1 MSRPSARSRR
11 RRSGRPTSSNMPA
24 CGTRSRSSR
33 HRGARR
39 PDAEDHRRHSQVC
52 RRLPAGRRHRQSAD
66 RRVPAL
72 CDARG
77 DGLARR
83 RSDPF
88 HLGRGGGRDDA
99 GLAHLDRRGDRRAR
113 THPLHP
119 ARPAAVA
126 RRSGLGR
133 THPPCADRRIRRARR
148 LVRRE
153 ALFAQPYARHAGTRD
168 QSRRALRLGGGG
180 RRPAGDLRRLHD
192 RGAAAARS
200 QHRTTGSKGRMILLA
215 AAAIFVV
222 LILFSMPIVFA
233 LGVSGVAGLAIGGYD
248 MQVLSSSM
256 VSGSQSW
263 VLLAIP
269 AFVFAGGLM
278 EKCGMSHALVDFAR
292 ALVGWVKGGL
302 GMSVIVVAYFFSDIC
317 GSKMA
322 EVSALGSTLMPPLTK
337 AGYKRQDSAS
347 LIAAGTA
354 MGMLVP
360 PAIFMIVI
368 AQVTNTSAVALFLAG
383 FVPAATIMVCLMVL
397 VYFRA
402 RKYDWPVDTRPNPQ
416 FLWNSAKRAAVPLV
430 IPIVIL
436 GGFFLGIFTATEA
449 GAVVAGY
456 AFIAARF
463 YYKNVTFREMAK
475 LAYESA
481 ILTAAVVFLLAVAS
495 VFQYLMG
502 VSGVPKLLADVLGP
516 LKSMPWL
523 FLLCTA
529 LITMMFGMV
538 LEGLP
543 AAVVLIPVVFPI
555 AEAMGIDP
563 IHFNI
568 VQTAAVGIG
577 LFLPPMGVGLLMAL
591 KFANLT
597 VGEHWRSYLPY
608 IAALLVG
615 LMLISMF
622 PQLSLFLP
630 RSAGFIK

>member
-1 MSRPSARSRR
+1 
-11 RRSGRPTSSNMPA
+11 
-24 CGTRSRSSR
+24 
-33 HRGARR
+33 
-39 PDAEDHRRHSQVC
+39 
-52 RRLPAGRRHRQSAD
+52 
-66 RRVPAL
+66 
-72 CDARG
+72 
-77 DGLARR
+77 
-83 RSDPF
+83 
-88 HLGRGGGRDDA
+88 
-99 GLAHLDRRGDRRAR
+99 
-113 THPLHP
+113 
-119 ARPAAVA
+119 
-126 RRSGLGR
+126 
-133 THPPCADRRIRRARR
+133 
-148 LVRRE
+148 
-153 ALFAQPYARHAGTRD
+153 
-168 QSRRALRLGGGG
+168 
-180 RRPAGDLRRLHD
+180 
-192 RGAAAARS
+192 
-200 QHRTTGSKGRMILLA
+200 MILL
-215 AAAIFVV
+215 FVAVVFIV
-222 LILFSMPIVFA
+222 LIVFSMPIVFA
-233 LGVSGVAGLAIGGYD
+233 LGVSGVAGLLVGGYD

-337 AGYKRQDSAS
+337 AGYKPADSAS

-383 FVPAATIMVCLMVL
+383 FIPAATIMVCLMVL
-397 VYFRA
+397 VYMRA
-402 RKYDWPVDTRPNPQ
+402 RKYDWPVDSKPSAAVLFT
-416 FLWNSAKRAAVPLV
+416 SAKGAAVPMV
-430 IPIVIL
+430 IPVVIL
-436 GGFFLGIFTATEA
+436 GGFFLGAFTATEA
-449 GAVVAGY
+449 GAVVAAY
-456 AFIAARF
+456 AFLAARL
-463 YYKNVTFREMAK
+463 YYKNVSYRQMAK
-475 LAYESA
+475 LAYDSA

-502 VSGVPKLLADVLGP
+502 MSGVPTMLADVLGP
-516 LKSMPWL
+516 LKTMPWL

-529 LITMMFGMV
+529 LITMLFGMV

-555 AEAMGIDP
+555 ALEMGIDP

-597 VGEHWRSYLPY
+597 VGQHWRTYMPY
-608 IAALLVG
+608 VAALMIG
-615 LMLISMF
+615 LMLIILF

-630 RSAGFIK
+630 KLAGLIR

>member
-1 MSRPSARSRR
+1 M
-11 RRSGRPTSSNMPA
+11 
-24 CGTRSRSSR
+24 
-33 HRGARR
+33 
-39 PDAEDHRRHSQVC
+39 
-52 RRLPAGRRHRQSAD
+52 L
-66 RRVPAL
+66 L
-72 CDARG
+72 
-77 DGLARR
+77 L
-83 RSDPF
+83 
-88 HLGRGGGRDDA
+88 
-99 GLAHLDRRGDRRAR
+99 
-113 THPLHP
+113 
-119 ARPAAVA
+119 
-126 RRSGLGR
+126 
-133 THPPCADRRIRRARR
+133 
-148 LVRRE
+148 LV
-153 ALFAQPYARHAGTRD
+153 F
-168 QSRRALRLGGGG
+168 
-180 RRPAGDLRRLHD
+180 
-192 RGAAAARS
+192 
-200 QHRTTGSKGRMILLA
+200 
-215 AAAIFVV
+215 AIFVV

-233 LGVSGVAGLAIGGYD
+233 LGVSAMAGLVVGGYD
-248 MQVLSSSM
+248 LQVFSSSL

-322 EVSALGSTLMPPLTK
+322 EVSALGSTLMPPLTR
-337 AGYKRQDSAS
+337 AGYKREDSVS

-402 RKYDWPVDTRPNPQ
+402 RKYDWPVDTKPS
-416 FLWNSAKRAAVPLV
+416 LALIVTTGKRAAVPLV

-436 GGFFLGIFTATEA
+436 VGFVMGVFTATEA

-456 AFIAARF
+456 AFFAAVF
-463 YYKNVTFREMAK
+463 YYRNVSLAEMGK
-475 LAYESA
+475 LAYDSA
-481 ILTAAVVFLLAVAS
+481 ILTASVIFLLAVAS

-502 VSGVPKLLADVLGP
+502 VTGVPTLLADVLGP
-516 LKSMPWL
+516 LKSAHWL
-523 FLLCTA
+523 FLIA
-529 LITMMFGMV
+529 IAFITMLFGMV

-555 AEAMGIDP
+555 AEKMGIDP
-563 IHFNI
+563 YHFNI
-568 VQTAAVGIG
+568 VITASVGIG

-591 KFANLT
+591 RFGNLT
-597 VGEHWRSYLPY
+597 VGQHWRAYLPY
-608 IAALLVG
+608 IAALMIG
-615 LMLISMF
+615 LLLIILF

-630 RSAGFIK
+630 KLAGAIR

>member
-1 MSRPSARSRR
+1 M
-11 RRSGRPTSSNMPA
+11 
-24 CGTRSRSSR
+24 
-33 HRGARR
+33 
-39 PDAEDHRRHSQVC
+39 
-52 RRLPAGRRHRQSAD
+52 
-66 RRVPAL
+66 
-72 CDARG
+72 
-77 DGLARR
+77 
-83 RSDPF
+83 
-88 HLGRGGGRDDA
+88 
-99 GLAHLDRRGDRRAR
+99 
-113 THPLHP
+113 
-119 ARPAAVA
+119 
-126 RRSGLGR
+126 
-133 THPPCADRRIRRARR
+133 
-148 LVRRE
+148 
-153 ALFAQPYARHAGTRD
+153 
-168 QSRRALRLGGGG
+168 
-180 RRPAGDLRRLHD
+180 
-192 RGAAAARS
+192 
-200 QHRTTGSKGRMILLA
+200 LLA
-215 AAAIFVV
+215 ATGVIFVALV
-222 LILFSMPIVFA
+222 ALSMPIVFA
-233 LGVSGVAGLAIGGYD
+233 LGIAGIAGLAIGGYPLQ
-248 MQVLSSSM
+248 MLPSSL
-256 VSGSQSW
+256 VSGSQNW

-269 AFVFAGGLM
+269 AFIFAGTLM
-278 EKCGMSHALVDFAR
+278 ERCGMSHALVDLAR
-292 ALVGWVKGGL
+292 ALVGWLRGGL
-302 GMSVIVVAYFFSDIC
+302 GMSVIVVSYFFSDIC

-337 AGYKRQDSAS
+337 AGYKPADSAS

-383 FVPAATIMVCLMVL
+383 FIPAATIMVCLMIL
-397 VYFRA
+397 VYVRA
-402 RKYDWPVDTRPNPQ
+402 RKYDWPVDSKPSMA
-416 FLWNSAKRAAVPLV
+416 FLVSSGRRAAVPLV

-456 AFIAARF
+456 AFITALF
-463 YYKNVTFREMAK
+463 YYKNVTFREMGK

-516 LKSMPWL
+516 LKTMPWL

-608 IAALLVG
+608 LAALLVG
-615 LMLISMF
+615 LMLIILF

>member
-1 MSRPSARSRR
+1 M
-11 RRSGRPTSSNMPA
+11 
-24 CGTRSRSSR
+24 
-33 HRGARR
+33 
-39 PDAEDHRRHSQVC
+39 
-52 RRLPAGRRHRQSAD
+52 L
-66 RRVPAL
+66 L
-72 CDARG
+72 I
-77 DGLARR
+77 
-83 RSDPF
+83 F
-88 HLGRGGGRDDA
+88 
-99 GLAHLDRRGDRRAR
+99 
-113 THPLHP
+113 
-119 ARPAAVA
+119 VA
-126 RRSGLGR
+126 FL
-133 THPPCADRRIRRARR
+133 
-148 LVRRE
+148 
-153 ALFAQPYARHAGTRD
+153 
-168 QSRRALRLGGGG
+168 
-180 RRPAGDLRRLHD
+180 
-192 RGAAAARS
+192 
-200 QHRTTGSKGRMILLA
+200 
-215 AAAIFVV
+215 FVV

-233 LGVSGVAGLAIGGYD
+233 LGVAGVAGLIIGGYD
-248 MQVLSSSM
+248 LQVLSSSM

-337 AGYKRQDSAS
+337 AGYKREDSAS

-402 RKYDWPVDTRPNPQ
+402 RKYDWPIDGKPSVALIFKTG
-416 FLWNSAKRAAVPLV
+416 KTAAVPLV

-436 GGFFLGIFTATEA
+436 GGFFLGVFTATEA

-456 AFIAARF
+456 AFFAAKF
-463 YYKNVTFREMAK
+463 YYRNVSWAQMGK
-475 LAYESA
+475 LAYDSA

-502 VSGVPKLLADVLGP
+502 VSGVPALLADVLGP
-516 LKSMPWL
+516 LKSQPWL
-523 FLLCTA
+523 FLVCTA

-555 AEAMGIDP
+555 AEKMGIDP

-591 KFANLT
+591 RFANLT
-597 VGEHWRSYLPY
+597 VGQHWRSYMPY

-615 LMLISMF
+615 LMLIILL
-622 PQLSLFLP
+622 PDLSLFLP
-630 RSAGFIK
+630 RSAGLIK